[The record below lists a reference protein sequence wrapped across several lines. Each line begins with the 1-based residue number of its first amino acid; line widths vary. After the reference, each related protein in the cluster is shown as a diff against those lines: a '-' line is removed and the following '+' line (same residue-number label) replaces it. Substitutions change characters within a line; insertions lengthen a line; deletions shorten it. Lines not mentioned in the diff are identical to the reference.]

1 MSKFER
7 TLPCTFTAQYLHA
20 DTNAWYKRL
29 CESSVHNVQS
39 KYLESTGWNFLKT
52 WRFSYSSWICP
63 HNKSSQCS
71 GITNNNFWYSV
82 YVLSIDTSKGNKMN
96 ANCVKEPWP
105 EYENVE
111 IEVNTVPPQYM
122 TYMVNFMLQT
132 LYSRV
137 LKSLQAASEF
147 AYKILQDLSA
157 LDSWVKV
164 ELSMCLKFH

>member
-1 MSKFER
+1 
-7 TLPCTFTAQYLHA
+7 
-20 DTNAWYKRL
+20 
-29 CESSVHNVQS
+29 
-39 KYLESTGWNFLKT
+39 
-52 WRFSYSSWICP
+52 
-63 HNKSSQCS
+63 
-71 GITNNNFWYSV
+71 
-82 YVLSIDTSKGNKMN
+82 MN

-147 AYKILQDLSA
+147 TYKILQDLSA